1 MAGAFQSNAFQNN
14 AFQVD
19 VTVSGSASSGIGA
32 GGGGPWAP
40 RGGRKRRSID
50 FEKMYEAIDETVSK
64 NERERRQAF
73 RRIEKAIE
81 DAVNGVT
88 EEAKEIKAPEPVV
101 VVNTAA
107 VIKNELVEAL
117 SASLKAKS
125 KGKVVVDENAL
136 RDRLEFMERQFR
148 AVQRSHEIYLRAMED
163 DDEQVLLLASH

>member
-19 VTVSGSASSGIGA
+19 VTVSGSASSGLGA

-88 EEAKEIKAPEPVV
+88 EEAKEIEAPEPVA

-107 VIKNELVEAL
+107 VIKKELVEAL
-117 SASLKAKS
+117 SASLNAKAK
-125 KGKVVVDENAL
+125 VTVDQNAL